1 MTSAAL
7 HSTPIPLQPT
17 HETLAAVVHDLKLPL
32 SHIKG
37 FVSSL
42 RRDDL
47 DWDQAN
53 RQEFLADLEH
63 EVDRLAQM
71 VDELMRSST
80 RGSRKHREKNRAPT
94 DPAAIVNDAVQRSQ
108 SLLGNRPMRVEVAP
122 RLPWVY
128 VDADHIERLLLN
140 LLQNAVKYS
149 PKRTPICISARMHG
163 DDELELAVDN
173 DGPSIP
179 LEDQDRLFEP
189 FFRTGAVTESSVP
202 GHGLGLAICQS
213 IALAHGGRMA
223 VTNRRRGSRFSVFLP
238 VQMEA
243 ASATVSTECWRSISH
258 DSSKHFCGGRRS
270 SDAQAAIKQPQG
282 QRLRGTLGS

>member
-7 HSTPIPLQPT
+7 HGTPIPLQPT

-47 DWDQAN
+47 EWDQAN

-80 RGSRKHREKNRAPT
+80 RGSRKHRESNGALT

-108 SLLGNRPMRVEVAP
+108 SLLGDRPMRVEVAP

-149 PKRTPICISARMHG
+149 PKRTP
-163 DDELELAVDN
+163 
-173 DGPSIP
+173 SIMNIM
-179 LEDQDRLFEP
+179 LVS
-189 FFRTGAVTESSVP
+189 VTERTREIGTRLAIGAQPADIPALFLVEAVALLLPAIAGWTTVVP
-202 GHGLGLAICQS
+202 GTRCCCPSGFRHSLAS
-213 IALAHGGRMA
+213 PLAHA
-223 VTNRRRGSRFSVFLP
+223 HS
-238 VQMEA
+238 
-243 ASATVSTECWRSISH
+243 W
-258 DSSKHFCGGRRS
+258 
-270 SDAQAAIKQPQG
+270 
-282 QRLRGTLGS
+282 